1 MIQLFI
7 KQNELIITINVIT
20 KEIDNKNAVFRC
32 FYNYL
37 YIKLLKSLKK
47 IFIALKLLQNL

>member
-7 KQNELIITINVIT
+7 KQNVIT
-20 KEIDNKNAVFRC
+20 KDIDDKNAVFRC

-47 IFIALKLLQNL
+47 IFIALKLL

>member
-20 KEIDNKNAVFRC
+20 KEIDNKNAVFSC

-47 IFIALKLLQNL
+47 IFIALKLL

>member
-47 IFIALKLLQNL
+47 IFIALKLL